1 MLELE
6 EMVIMLQVFFKT
18 IIFEKNCTHFASTD
32 VPRLRHID
40 ICFALTAVLN
50 SLWPSGA
57 KALQITAP
65 KTAGDIRAGSLTFT
79 ARDSKM
85 LTKVSLTL
93 YQVAFLGRCFS
104 NNKSVTQF

>member
-1 MLELE
+1 M
-6 EMVIMLQVFFKT
+6 FF
-18 IIFEKNCTHFASTD
+18 SD
-32 VPRLRHID
+32 VPKLRHID

-50 SLWPSGA
+50 TLWPSGA

-65 KTAGDIRAGSLTFT
+65 KTATDIRAGSLTFT

-93 YQVAFLGRCFS
+93 YQVAFLGNVFKLK
-104 NNKSVTQF
+104 NL